1 MQILLKAQ
9 TSIKILLLALYA
21 LRFVEL
27 ALYFSC
33 LGFMIIFDCI
43 TKQYG
48 CLSERREKGM
58 HWLTTAGFT
67 WENKE
72 FHASLRDCKCIRAL
86 KIFCQF
92 LRPNGMFQAC
102 RNEMY
107 RCDLGYQRTS
117 LKAVLRLE
125 LINASNFMGK
135 PFLRL
140 VWHEKFSFVYV
151 EQNHFPCSRSRP
163 QLTVKYQVYILHIY
177 QELSKSPNHN
187 IWLRS
192 KPHHSHIN

>member
-72 FHASLRDCKCIRAL
+72 FHASLRDRKCKTH
-86 KIFCQF
+86 KGFKNF
-92 LRPNGMFQAC
+92 L
-102 RNEMY
+102 
-107 RCDLGYQRTS
+107 S
-117 LKAVLRLE
+117 VLTAKR
-125 LINASNFMGK
+125 
-135 PFLRL
+135 
-140 VWHEKFSFVYV
+140 YV
-151 EQNHFPCSRSRP
+151 SSM
-163 QLTVKYQVYILHIY
+163 
-177 QELSKSPNHN
+177 SK
-187 IWLRS
+187 
-192 KPHHSHIN
+192 